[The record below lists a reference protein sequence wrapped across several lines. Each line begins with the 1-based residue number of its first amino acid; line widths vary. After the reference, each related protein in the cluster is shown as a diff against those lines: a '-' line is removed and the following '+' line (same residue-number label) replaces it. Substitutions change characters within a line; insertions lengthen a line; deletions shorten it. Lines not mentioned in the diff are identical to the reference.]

1 MQIKREVQSFIKA
14 ELSFYDLCSMVAIFI
29 YEKKKFTYGQNFKL
43 KIFHMFDMVFKPGP
57 NRTVRMSNQVN
68 REPLIN
74 TVILILRIG
83 LC

>member
-14 ELSFYDLCSMVAIFI
+14 ELSLSMI
-29 YEKKKFTYGQNFKL
+29 YVQWLPYLFMKKKFTYGQNFKL
-43 KIFHMFDMVFKPGP
+43 KIFHIFDMVFKPGP
-57 NRTVRMSNQVN
+57 NCTVRMSNQVN

>member
-14 ELSFYDLCSMVAIFI
+14 ELSLSMI
-29 YEKKKFTYGQNFKL
+29 YVQWLPYLFMKKKFTYGQNFKL
-43 KIFHMFDMVFKPGP
+43 KIFHMFDMVFKLGP